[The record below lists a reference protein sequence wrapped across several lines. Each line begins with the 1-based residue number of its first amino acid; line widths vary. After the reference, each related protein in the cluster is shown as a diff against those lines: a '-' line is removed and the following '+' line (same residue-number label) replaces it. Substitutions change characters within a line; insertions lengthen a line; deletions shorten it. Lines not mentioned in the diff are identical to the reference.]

1 MSRWRPP
8 SLVQAAE
15 EREMHRA
22 RAHCLARAC
31 WLLAAVVLTIAGPAL
46 AQSRAE
52 PPNIVFVL
60 SDDEDLGIHAY
71 MPKVKALIEDQ
82 GTVFENFFVTYPLCC
97 PSRASIL
104 RGQYPHNT
112 LVLGNLPPEG
122 GFLTF
127 RHLGLEASTI
137 ATWLQTAGYRTALY
151 GKYLNGYSETDAP
164 PPGWDEWHAANN
176 DGYFNVNY
184 KLNENGKIVAYGGT
198 PEDYLTDVIARKA
211 AEHIRRFAAEGRPFF
226 LYVATFAPH
235 SPYNPAPRHK
245 GMFQDADLPRPPSFD
260 EDDVSDKP
268 GFLQELPRLSQ
279 DHIAQITTHHR
290 QRLECLRAVDELV
303 KRLVDTLK
311 DTGELEHTY
320 IVYASDN
327 GFHLGQ
333 HRMLEGKDTAYE
345 EDIRVPLAI
354 RGPGVPRGRKV
365 SAMVLN
371 IDLAPTFAA
380 WAGIEPPE
388 FVDGR
393 SLLPLLDDP
402 HAAWRN
408 SFLIQ
413 RLGLESD
420 ERLEPANALAIRT
433 ERYTYI
439 AYNNGEREMYDLET
453 DPDQLQSIEPTA
465 DRALIAALAA
475 RLTELRACQG
485 QQCRDLEDLPV
496 E

>member
-1 MSRWRPP
+1 MRLDSAGRPVATVCT
-8 SLVQAAE
+8 LVAVLLT
-15 EREMHRA
+15 
-22 RAHCLARAC
+22 LADA
-31 WLLAAVVLTIAGPAL
+31 AL
-46 AQSRAE
+46 AQQAQPTTK

-60 SDDEDLGIHAY
+60 SDDEDLGIHAS
-71 MPKVKALIEDQ
+71 MPKVKALVEDQ
-82 GTVFENFFVTYPLCC
+82 GVVFEDFFATYPLCC

-122 GFLTF
+122 GFRTF
-127 RHLGLEASTI
+127 RRLGLEESTI
-137 ATWLQTAGYRTALY
+137 ANWLRAAGYRTAFY
-151 GKYLNGYSETDAP
+151 GKYLNGYTETDAP
-164 PPGWDEWHAANN
+164 APGWDEWHAANN

-184 KLNENGKIVAYGGT
+184 KLNENGKIVAYGGA
-198 PEDYLTDVIARKA
+198 PKDYLTDVIAGKA
-211 AEHIRRFAAEGRPFF
+211 AAHIRRFAAEDRPFF

-245 GMFQDADLPRPPSFD
+245 GMFEDAPLPRPPSFN

-268 GFLQELPRLSQ
+268 GFIQELARLNEDQ
-279 DHIAQITTHHR
+279 IAEITTHYR
-290 QRLECLRAVDELV
+290 QRLECLQAVDELV
-303 KRLVDTLK
+303 ETLVDTLE

-320 IVYASDN
+320 LVYASDN
-327 GFHLGQ
+327 GFHLGA

-354 RGPGVPRGRKV
+354 RGPGIPKGRKV
-365 SAMVLN
+365 SSMVLN

-380 WAGIEPPE
+380 WAGIEPPK

-393 SLLPLLDDP
+393 SLLPLLETRSV
-402 HAAWRN
+402 AWRRG
-408 SFLIQ
+408 FLIQ
-413 RLGLESD
+413 RLGLEAD
-420 ERLEPANALAIRT
+420 ERLAPANALAIRT
-433 ERYTYI
+433 ERHTYI
-439 AYNNGEREMYDLET
+439 AYNNGEREMYDLAT

-465 DRALIAALAA
+465 DEALIEALAA

-485 QQCRDLEDLPV
+485 QQCRALEDLPI

>member
-1 MSRWRPP
+1 MR
-8 SLVQAAE
+8 LD
-15 EREMHRA
+15 RA
-22 RAHCLARAC
+22 PCPVATLC
-31 WLLAAVVLTIAGPAL
+31 LLAAALLTLADAAL
-46 AQSRAE
+46 AQPTPPTNK

-82 GTVFENFFVTYPLCC
+82 GAVFENFFTTYPLCC
-97 PSRASIL
+97 PARASIL

-127 RHLGLEASTI
+127 RRLGREDSTI
-137 ATWLQTAGYRTALY
+137 ATWLHAAGYRTAFY
-151 GKYLNGYSETDAP
+151 GKYLNGYTETDPP

-184 KLNENGKIVAYGGT
+184 KLNENGKVVAYGGA
-198 PEDYLTDVIARKA
+198 PEDYLTDVIREKA
-211 AEHIRRFAAEGRPFF
+211 VADIRRFAAEDRPFF

-245 GMFQDADLPRPPSFD
+245 GMFKDAPLPQPATFN

-268 GFLQELPRLSQ
+268 GFIQELARLNADQ
-279 DHIAQITTHHR
+279 IAEITTHHR
-290 QRLECLRAVDELV
+290 QRLECLQAVDELV
-303 KRLVDTLK
+303 AALVDALE
-311 DTGELEHTY
+311 DAGELERTY
-320 IVYASDN
+320 LVYASDN

-345 EDIRVPLAI
+345 EDIRVPLAM
-354 RGPGVPRGRKV
+354 RGPGIAKGRTVRGM
-365 SAMVLN
+365 ALN

-380 WAGIEPPE
+380 WAGVKPPA

-393 SLLPLLDDP
+393 SLMPLLADP
-402 HAAWRN
+402 GGPWRQ

-433 ERYTYI
+433 ERHTYI
-439 AYNNGEREMYDLET
+439 AYNNGEREMYDLSA
-453 DPDQLQSIEPTA
+453 DPEQAQSIEPTA
-465 DRALIAALAA
+465 DQALIDALAA
-475 RLTELRACQG
+475 RLTELRSCAG
-485 QQCRDLEDLPV
+485 QECRDLEDLPV

>member
-1 MSRWRPP
+1 MAQVP
-8 SLVQAAE
+8 STAA
-15 EREMHRA
+15 RR
-22 RAHCLARAC
+22 LARAG
-31 WLLAAVVLTIAGPAL
+31 WLIEAIVLTIAGPAL
-46 AQSRAE
+46 AQAPAK

-60 SDDEDLGIHAY
+60 SDDEDLGIHAS
-71 MPKVKALIEDQ
+71 MPRVKALIEDQ
-82 GTVFENFFVTYPLCC
+82 GAVFENFFTTYALCC

-127 RHLGLEASTI
+127 RRLGREQSTVG
-137 ATWLQTAGYRTALY
+137 TWLHAAGYRTAFY
-151 GKYLNGYSETDAP
+151 GKYLNGYTEMDAP
-164 PPGWDEWHAANN
+164 PPGWDEWHVANN

-198 PEDYLTDVIARKA
+198 PEDYLTDVIAGKA
-211 AEHIRRFAAEGRPFF
+211 ADHIRRFSAEGRPFF
-226 LYVATFAPH
+226 LYVGTFAPH

-245 GMFQDADLPRPPSFD
+245 GMFKDAELPRQPSFN
-260 EDDVSDKP
+260 EADVSDKP
-268 GFLQELPRLSQ
+268 GFIQELPKLNDDQ
-279 DHIAQITTHHR
+279 IAAITTHHR
-290 QRLECLRAVDELV
+290 QRLECLQAVDELV
-303 KRLVDTLK
+303 QTLVDTLE
-311 DTGELEHTY
+311 DTGELERTY

-327 GFHLGQ
+327 GFHLGA

-345 EDIRVPLAI
+345 EDIRVPLAM
-354 RGPGVPRGRKV
+354 RGPGIPKGRRI
-365 SAMVLN
+365 SGMVLN

-380 WAGIEPPE
+380 WAGIAPPA

-402 HAAWRN
+402 GVPWRN

-420 ERLEPANALAIRT
+420 ERLEPANAFAIRT
-433 ERYTYI
+433 GRHTYI

-453 DPDQLQSIEPTA
+453 DPDQIQSIEPTA
-465 DRALIAALAA
+465 DEALIEALAT

-485 QQCRDLEDLPV
+485 HECRALEDLPV
-496 E
+496 Q

>member
-1 MSRWRPP
+1 M
-8 SLVQAAE
+8 
-15 EREMHRA
+15 
-22 RAHCLARAC
+22 
-31 WLLAAVVLTIAGPAL
+31 LAAVLLTIADAAL
-46 AQSRAE
+46 AQQAQPTTR

-60 SDDEDLGIHAY
+60 SDDEDLGIHAF
-71 MPKVKALIEDQ
+71 MPKVKELIEDE
-82 GTVFENFFVTYPLCC
+82 GTVFENFFTTYPLCC

-127 RHLGLEASTI
+127 RRLGLEESTI
-137 ATWLQTAGYRTALY
+137 ATWLQAAGYRTAFY
-151 GKYLNGYSETDAP
+151 GKYLNGYTETDAP

-184 KLNENGKIVAYGGT
+184 KLNENGNLVAYGGA
-198 PEDYLTDVIARKA
+198 PEDYLTDVIAGKA
-211 AEHIRRFAAEGRPFF
+211 VAHIRRFSAEGRPFF

-245 GMFQDADLPRPPSFD
+245 GLFQEAELPRPPTFN

-268 GFLQELPRLSQ
+268 GFIQELARLNEDQ
-279 DHIAQITTHHR
+279 IAEITTHYR
-290 QRLECLRAVDELV
+290 QRLECLQAVDELV
-303 KRLVDTLK
+303 AALVDALE
-311 DTGELEHTY
+311 DTGELGRTY
-320 IVYASDN
+320 LVYASDN
-327 GFHLGQ
+327 GFHLGL

-345 EDIRVPLAI
+345 EDIRVPLAV
-354 RGPGVPRGRKV
+354 RGPGIPKGRKV
-365 SAMVLN
+365 KGMALN

-380 WAGIEPPE
+380 WAGVEPPA

-393 SLLPLLDDP
+393 SLMPLLGHP
-402 HAAWRN
+402 GAPWRR

-433 ERYTYI
+433 ERHTYI
-439 AYNNGEREMYDLET
+439 AYNNGEREMYDLAT

-465 DRALIAALAA
+465 DQALIEALAA
-475 RLTELRACQG
+475 RLTQLRSCQG

>member
-1 MSRWRPP
+1 M
-8 SLVQAAE
+8 AD
-15 EREMHRA
+15 ERR
-22 RAHCLARAC
+22 RGTRRLARAG
-31 WLLAAVVLTIAGPAL
+31 WLITAVVLAIAGPAQ
-46 AQSRAE
+46 AQSRAR

-60 SDDEDLGIHAY
+60 SDDEDLGIHAA

-82 GTVFENFFVTYPLCC
+82 GAVFENFFVTYALCC

-127 RHLGLEASTI
+127 RRLGLERSTI
-137 ATWLQTAGYRTALY
+137 ATWLQAAGYRTAFY
-151 GKYLNGYSETDAP
+151 GKYLNGYAETDAP

-184 KLNENGKIVAYGGT
+184 KLNENGSIVAYGGT

-211 AEHIRRFAAEGRPFF
+211 ADHIRRFAAEGRPFF

-245 GMFQDADLPRPPSFD
+245 GLFKDAELPLPPSFN
-260 EDDVSDKP
+260 EEDVSDKP
-268 GFLQELPRLSQ
+268 GFIQELPRLNEDQ
-279 DHIAQITTHHR
+279 IAEITTHHR
-290 QRLECLRAVDELV
+290 ERLECLQAVDELV
-303 KRLVDTLK
+303 GTLVATLR
-311 DTGELEHTY
+311 DTGELERTY

-345 EDIRVPLAI
+345 EDIRVPFAV
-354 RGPGVPRGRKV
+354 RGPGVPRDLRV
-365 SAMVLN
+365 SAMALN

-380 WAGIEPPE
+380 WAGTEPPE

-393 SLLPLLDDP
+393 SLLPLLGDSP
-402 HAAWRN
+402 AKWRR

-433 ERYTYI
+433 ERYTYV

-465 DRALIAALAA
+465 DEALIDALAT
-475 RLTELRACQG
+475 RLTELRACEG

>member
-1 MSRWRPP
+1 MRSTHCI
-8 SLVQAAE
+8 V
-15 EREMHRA
+15 RA
-22 RAHCLARAC
+22 G
-31 WLLAAVVLTIAGPAL
+31 WLLTAVVLAIAGPAL
-46 AQSRAE
+46 AQAPAK

-60 SDDEDLGIHAY
+60 SDDEDLGIHAF

-82 GTVFENFFVTYPLCC
+82 GAVFENFFVTYPLCC

-137 ATWLQTAGYRTALY
+137 ATWLQRAGYRTALY
-151 GKYLNGYSETDAP
+151 GKYLNGYVETDAP
-164 PPGWDEWHAANN
+164 PPGWDEWYAANN

-184 KLNENGKIVAYGGT
+184 KLNENGKTVAYGGT

-211 AEHIRRFAAEGRPFF
+211 TAHIRRFAAEGRPFF

-235 SPYNPAPRHK
+235 SPYNPAPRHE
-245 GMFQDADLPRPPSFD
+245 GMFKGAQLPNPPSFN

-268 GFLQELPRLSQ
+268 GFIQELPRLNE
-279 DHIAQITTHHR
+279 DHIAKITSHYR
-290 QRLECLRAVDELV
+290 QRLECLQAVDELV
-303 KRLVDTLK
+303 ETLVDTLN
-311 DTGELEHTY
+311 DTGELDRTY

-327 GFHLGQ
+327 GFHLGE

-345 EDIRVPLAI
+345 QDIRVPLAI
-354 RGPGVPRGRKV
+354 RGPDVPKGERV
-365 SAMVLN
+365 NAMALN

-380 WAGIEPPE
+380 WAGIEPPD

-393 SLLPLLDDP
+393 SLRPLLEDP
-402 HAAWRN
+402 AAPWRR

-413 RLGLESD
+413 RLGLETD
-420 ERLEPANALAIRT
+420 ERMKPANAFAIRT
-433 ERYTYI
+433 QRYTYV
-439 AYNNGEREMYDLET
+439 AYNNGEREMYDLAT

-465 DRALIAALAA
+465 DQALIDALAV
-475 RLTELRACQG
+475 RLIQLRACQG
-485 QQCRDLEDLPV
+485 EQCRKLEDLAV

>member
-1 MSRWRPP
+1 
-8 SLVQAAE
+8 
-15 EREMHRA
+15 MHRA
-22 RAHCLARAC
+22 RAHCLACAG
-31 WLLAAVVLTIAGPAL
+31 WLLAAVVLTFAGPAL
-46 AQSRAE
+46 AQSRAK

-82 GTVFENFFVTYPLCC
+82 GAVFENFFVTYPLCC

-127 RHLGLEASTI
+127 RRLGLEASTI
-137 ATWLQTAGYRTALY
+137 ATWLRTAGYRTAFY
-151 GKYLNGYSETDAP
+151 GKYLNGYGETDAA

-184 KLNENGKIVAYGGT
+184 ELNENGKIVPYGGA
-198 PEDYLTDVIARKA
+198 PEDYLTDVIAGKA
-211 AEHIRRFAAEGRPFF
+211 AAHIRQFAAEGRPFF

-245 GMFQDADLPRPPSFD
+245 GMFKDAKLPRPPSFN

-268 GFLQELPRLSQ
+268 GFIQELPRLNEDQISK
-279 DHIAQITTHHR
+279 ITTHYR
-290 QRLECLRAVDELV
+290 QRLECLQAVDELV
-303 KRLVDTLK
+303 ETLVDTLK
-311 DTGELEHTY
+311 DTGELERTY

-327 GFHLGQ
+327 GFHLGE
-333 HRMLEGKDTAYE
+333 HWMLEGKDTAYE
-345 EDIRVPLAI
+345 EDLRVPLAI
-354 RGPGVPRGRKV
+354 RGPAIAKGRKV
-365 SAMVLN
+365 SGMVLN

-380 WAGIEPPE
+380 WAGTKPPD

-393 SLLPLLDDP
+393 SLMPLLEDP
-402 HAAWRN
+402 SVPWRR
-408 SFLIQ
+408 SFLVQ
-413 RLGLESD
+413 RLGLETD
-420 ERLEPANALAIRT
+420 ERLKPANALAIRT

-453 DPDQLQSIEPTA
+453 DPDQLQSIEPMA
-465 DRALIAALAA
+465 DKGLIAALAA
-475 RLTELRACQG
+475 RLTELRACQAER
-485 QQCRDLEDLPV
+485 CRELEDLPV

>member
-1 MSRWRPP
+1 MHLDRAPRP
-8 SLVQAAE
+8 VAAV
-15 EREMHRA
+15 
-22 RAHCLARAC
+22 C
-31 WLLAAVVLTIAGPAL
+31 LLAAALLTLAHAAL
-46 AQSRAE
+46 AQQTQPPTR

-60 SDDEDLGIHAY
+60 SDDEDLGIHAF
-71 MPKVKALIEDQ
+71 MPNVKALIEDQ
-82 GTVFENFFVTYPLCC
+82 GAVFENLFTTYPLCC

-127 RHLGLEASTI
+127 RRLGLEESTI
-137 ATWLQTAGYRTALY
+137 ATWLHAAGYRTAFY
-151 GKYLNGYSETDAP
+151 GKYLNGYTETDAP

-184 KLNENGKIVAYGGT
+184 KLNENGKVVAYGGA
-198 PEDYLTDVIARKA
+198 PEDYLTDVIAAKA
-211 AEHIRRFAAEGRPFF
+211 VAHIRRFAAEGRPFF

-245 GMFQDADLPRPPSFD
+245 GLFQEAELPRPPTFN

-268 GFLQELPRLSQ
+268 GFIQELARLNEDQ
-279 DHIAQITTHHR
+279 IAEITTHYR
-290 QRLECLRAVDELV
+290 QRLECLQAVDELV
-303 KRLVDTLK
+303 AALVDALE
-311 DTGELEHTY
+311 DTGELGRTY
-320 IVYASDN
+320 LVYASDN
-327 GFHLGQ
+327 GFHLGL

-345 EDIRVPLAI
+345 EDIRVPLAV
-354 RGPGVPRGRKV
+354 RGPGIPKGRKV
-365 SAMVLN
+365 KGMALN

-380 WAGIEPPE
+380 WAGVEPPA

-393 SLLPLLDDP
+393 SLMPLLGHP
-402 HAAWRN
+402 GAPWRR

-433 ERYTYI
+433 ERHTYI
-439 AYNNGEREMYDLET
+439 AYNNGEREMYDLAT

-465 DRALIAALAA
+465 DQALIEALAA
-475 RLTELRACQG
+475 RLTQLHSCEG

>member
-1 MSRWRPP
+1 MDSASR
-8 SLVQAAE
+8 
-15 EREMHRA
+15 H
-22 RAHCLARAC
+22 ARAC
-31 WLLAAVVLTIAGPAL
+31 WLVAAVALTIGAAQ
-46 AQSRAE
+46 AQSPAE
-52 PPNIVFVL
+52 RPNIVFVL
-60 SDDEDLGIHAY
+60 SDDEDVGIHAH
-71 MPKVKALIEDQ
+71 MPNVKALIEDQ
-82 GTVFENFFVTYPLCC
+82 GAVFENFFVTYPLCC

-184 KLNENGKIVAYGGT
+184 KLNENGKAVVYGGA
-198 PEDYLTDVIARKA
+198 PEAYLTDVIARKA
-211 AEHIRRFAAEGRPFF
+211 AEHIRRFAAEDRPFF

-235 SPYNPAPRHK
+235 SPYNPAPRHQ
-245 GMFQDADLPRPPSFD
+245 GMFKDAKLPRPPSFN

-268 GFLQELPRLSQ
+268 GFLQELPRLNEDQ
-279 DHIAQITTHHR
+279 IAEITTHYR
-290 QRLECLRAVDELV
+290 QRLECLQAVDELV
-303 KRLVDTLK
+303 ETLVDTLN
-311 DTGELEHTY
+311 DTGELERTY

-327 GFHLGQ
+327 GFHLGE

-345 EDIRVPLAI
+345 EDIRVPLAV
-354 RGPGVPRGRKV
+354 RGPGVPKGRKV
-365 SAMVLN
+365 SGMALN

-380 WAGIEPPE
+380 WADIGTPD

-393 SLLPLLDDP
+393 SLMPLLEDP
-402 HAAWRN
+402 SAPWRN
-408 SFLIQ
+408 SFLVQ

-439 AYNNGEREMYDLET
+439 AYNNGEREMYDLGR

-465 DRALIAALAA
+465 DQAVIDALAG
-475 RLTELRACQG
+475 RLTELRACEG
-485 QQCRDLEDLPV
+485 QRCRGLEDLPV

>member
-1 MSRWRPP
+1 MRADRSPRAVATWCMLWAVLLTAADAAPAQ
-8 SLVQAAE
+8 QAQPT
-15 EREMHRA
+15 A
-22 RAHCLARAC
+22 R
-31 WLLAAVVLTIAGPAL
+31 
-46 AQSRAE
+46 

-60 SDDEDLGIHAY
+60 SDDEDLGIHAS
-71 MPKVKALIEDQ
+71 MSKVKALIEDQ
-82 GTVFENFFVTYPLCC
+82 GAVFASFFTTYPLCC

-127 RHLGLEASTI
+127 RRLGLEDSTI
-137 ATWLQTAGYRTALY
+137 ATWLQAAGYRTAFY
-151 GKYLNGYSETDAP
+151 GKYLNGYTETDAP
-164 PPGWDEWHAANN
+164 PPGWDEWDAANN

-184 KLNENGKIVAYGGT
+184 KLNENGEVVAYGGA
-198 PEDYLTDVIARKA
+198 PADYLTDVIAGKA
-211 AEHIRRFAAEGRPFF
+211 VAAIRRFSAENRPFF
-226 LYVATFAPH
+226 LYVAPFAPH

-245 GMFQDADLPRPPSFD
+245 GMFENAQLPQSASFN

-268 GFLQELPRLSQ
+268 GFIQELARLDQ
-279 DHIAQITTHHR
+279 DQIAEITTHHR
-290 QRLECLRAVDELV
+290 QRLESLQAVDELV
-303 KRLVDTLK
+303 ATLVATLEA
-311 DTGELEHTY
+311 TGELARTY
-320 IVYASDN
+320 LVYASDN
-327 GFHLGQ
+327 GFHLGA

-345 EDIRVPLAI
+345 EDIRVPLAM
-354 RGPGVPRGRKV
+354 RGPGIAKGRTV
-365 SAMVLN
+365 SGMALN

-393 SLLPLLDDP
+393 SLMPLLDDP
-402 HAAWRN
+402 SVPWRR

-439 AYNNGEREMYDLET
+439 AYNNGEREMYDLRA

-465 DRALIAALAA
+465 DEALIEALAA
-475 RLTELRACQG
+475 RLTELRSCEG

-496 E
+496 Q

>member
-1 MSRWRPP
+1 M
-8 SLVQAAE
+8 E
-15 EREMHRA
+15 NA
-22 RAHCLARAC
+22 RRLARAC
-31 WLLAAVVLTIAGPAL
+31 WLIAAVVLAIVGAAQAQAPAK
-46 AQSRAE
+46 
-52 PPNIVFVL
+52 PPNIVLVL

-82 GTVFENFFVTYPLCC
+82 GTVFDAFFATYPLCC
-97 PSRASIL
+97 PSRGSIL

-127 RHLGLEASTI
+127 RRLGLEESTI
-137 ATWLQTAGYRTALY
+137 ATWLHAAGYRTAFY
-151 GKYLNGYSETDAP
+151 GKYLNGYGETDAP

-184 KLNENGKIVAYGGT
+184 KLNENGKVVAYGGA
-198 PEDYLTDVIARKA
+198 PEDYLTDVIAGKA
-211 AEHIRRFAAEGRPFF
+211 ADHIRRFAAEGQPFF
-226 LYVATFAPH
+226 LYVATFASH

-245 GMFQDADLPRPPSFD
+245 GMFKDAQLPRPPSFN
-260 EDDVSDKP
+260 EEDVSDKP
-268 GFLQELPRLSQ
+268 GFIQELPRLSEDQ
-279 DHIAQITTHHR
+279 IAEITTHYR
-290 QRLECLRAVDELV
+290 QRLECLQAVDELV
-303 KRLVDTLK
+303 ATLVATLEE
-311 DTGELEHTY
+311 TGELERTY

-327 GFHLGQ
+327 GFHLGE

-354 RGPGVPRGRKV
+354 RGPGIPSGRTI
-365 SAMVLN
+365 SGMALN
-371 IDLAPTFAA
+371 IDLASTFAA
-380 WAGIEPPE
+380 WAGIEPPA

-402 HAAWRN
+402 GAPWRN

-433 ERYTYI
+433 GRHTYV
-439 AYNNGEREMYDLET
+439 AYNDGEREMYDLET

-465 DRALIAALAA
+465 DEALIDALAT

-485 QQCRDLEDLPV
+485 QECRDFEDLPV